1 MTGTYMLT
9 AFILGFWCIWSA
21 NRDVKSLAE
30 ALVFIVITLVAKALM
45 EWSGMPNLDGLFWIT
60 WGVLFIYVAVVLEAV
75 ERFSSSM
82 GVNMT
87 IAIGAPLA
95 GISWRNMFSA
105 KAVQLIWP
113 AFYLNFSV
121 LLPCR
126 YRVYRFFLPDTRAA
140 SEPAQPS
147 KQAA

>member
-30 ALVFIVITLVAKALM
+30 ALVFIVITLIAKALM

-60 WGVLFIYVAVVLEAV
+60 WGVLFIYVTVV

-87 IAIGAPLA
+87 IAIGGAIGWYFLA
-95 GISWRNMFSA
+95 QYVFSESGST
-105 KAVQLIWP
+105 
-113 AFYLNFSV
+113 YLAS
-121 LLPCR
+121 
-126 YRVYRFFLPDTRAA
+126 FL
-140 SEPAQPS
+140 S
-147 KQAA
+147 

>member
-60 WGVLFIYVAVVLEAV
+60 WGVLFIYVTVVLEAV

-87 IAIGAPLA
+87 IAIGGAIGWYFLA
-95 GISWRNMFSA
+95 QYVFSESGST
-105 KAVQLIWP
+105 
-113 AFYLNFSV
+113 YLAS
-121 LLPCR
+121 
-126 YRVYRFFLPDTRAA
+126 FL
-140 SEPAQPS
+140 S
-147 KQAA
+147 